1 MKPLNLLSVVTLWAA
16 FFTTNLSQAQTMQV
30 PEVGAFLP
38 SIVDVKPGKV
48 TPVDGLWSISA
59 LDKVVRIDRGRIY
72 AIEGW
77 NHLLIFKIKPG
88 MVVITPFKEEAPG
101 VYAGQD
107 LPLQGP
113 LKAVLTGDRI
123 LDFTVAGGLGE
134 VRYQMIPQQ
143 LDDPDAFNTLIR
155 EVRAAGR

>member
-1 MKPLNLLSVVTLWAA
+1 MLKRILTTFSLGLILLSANPA
-16 FFTTNLSQAQTMQV
+16 HAQTMQI

-38 SIVDVKPGKV
+38 SIVDVKPGKL
-48 TPVDGLWSISA
+48 TPVDGLWSISS

-77 NHLLIFKIKPG
+77 NHLLVFKIKPG
-88 MVVITPFKEEAPG
+88 MVVIKQFKEEG
-101 VYAGQD
+101 QGMYTGQD

-113 LKAVLTGDRI
+113 LKAMLTGDRI
-123 LDFTVAGGLGE
+123 LDVTVAGAMGE

-143 LDDPDAFNTLIR
+143 LDDPDAFNRLVKDLR
-155 EVRAAGR
+155 KAGR